1 MSKGLRLC
9 FIFSF
14 SLFLSGCANYLDEQ
28 FSQDTLIANQDVI
41 YIFRVLDIKSN
52 KPFDVIE
59 ALPGFLYNNG
69 KVEQDQLR
77 VGPPQFLKAH
87 NGYFIFRSTKSFKS
101 DDVIIVS
108 GLRSSEVGRPGPF
121 IRTYGYCASEKVFA
135 INKIKS
141 GVSYLGDVLIDFK
154 KGGFSY
160 TTSRDETSL
169 LKFLETNFPNIPT
182 QKIENGELG
191 FFEVDETCS
200 RVITIY

>member
-1 MSKGLRLC
+1 MLKGLRLC

-28 FSQDTLIANQDVI
+28 FSQGTLIANQDVI
-41 YIFRVLDIKSN
+41 YIFRVLDNKSN

-59 ALPGFLYNNG
+59 AVPGFLYNNG

-77 VGPPQFLKAH
+77 VGPPQFLKAQ
-87 NGYFIFRSTKSFKS
+87 NGYFIFRSTKSFES

-108 GLRSSEVGRPGPF
+108 GLRTSDVQRPG
-121 IRTYGYCASEKVFA
+121 YGYCASKKVFA
-135 INKIKS
+135 INRIKS

-154 KGGFSY
+154 QGGFSY
-160 TTSRDETSL
+160 TTSRDEASL

-182 QKIENGELG
+182 QKIENEELG
-191 FFEVDETCS
+191 LFEVDQTCS